1 MDFSLVE
8 VTAEQ
13 QQFAKQ
19 VRAFL
24 DEIMTQDVYD
34 RELEHGEG
42 FDEKVHMALGE
53 KGWLMPSWPVEHG
66 GAGLDPISARILELE
81 MSRKQVPGLTTTM
94 STTNL
99 VWAAVERYLDPVL
112 MEPMRLDVARG
123 RVRFCLGYTEPDGGS
138 DIAAAKVRAV
148 QDGEE
153 WVINGSKIFTT
164 CAQNCQYVF
173 LITRTDPTLPK
184 HKGLTMFL
192 VPLNSPGVEI
202 QGIRAFSG
210 ERTNIVYYSDVR
222 VSDQYRLGPVNA
234 GWSVLHG
241 PLDAEHGLGRDT
253 GLRPGPGAGFLRH
266 LEDALEA
273 TVHWAQT
280 AVRADGSRV
289 ADDRV
294 AQLRIGRAIAEFE
307 AGISTPGPMGR
318 VAGADVMVRGAADLI
333 DLVGIDALES
343 MASLNEPGLA
353 AVEYAQRFAQG
364 TPTYGG
370 TVEVFRNM
378 IAQHNLGLPT
388 LALPGRRVF
397 LPAGH
402 QSSARSASAHP
413 TGPSS

>member
-1 MDFSLVE
+1 VDFSLVE

-13 QQFAKQ
+13 QDFAKD

-34 RELEHGEG
+34 RELEDGEG
-42 FDEKVHMALGE
+42 FEEKVHLALGA

-66 GAGLDPISARILELE
+66 GAGLDPISARVLELE
-81 MSRKQVPGLTTTM
+81 MTRQQIPGLTTTM
-94 STTNL
+94 ATTNL
-99 VWAAVERYLDPVL
+99 VWAAVERHLDPVL

-123 RVRFCLGYTEPDGGS
+123 RVRFCLGYSEPDGGS

-148 QDGEE
+148 QDGDE
-153 WVINGSKIFTT
+153 WLINGSKIFTT

-192 VPLNSPGVEI
+192 VPLDSPGIEI
-202 QGIRAFSG
+202 QAIRAFSG
-210 ERTNIVYYSDVR
+210 ERTNIVYYTDVR
-222 VSDQYRLGPVNA
+222 VADQYRLGPVNA
-234 GWSVLHG
+234 GWSVIHG
-241 PLDAEHGLGRDT
+241 PLDAEHGLGREDV
-253 GLRPGPGAGFLRH
+253 GLRPGPGAGFLRY
-266 LEDALEA
+266 LEGALEA
-273 TVHWAQT
+273 TIHWAQT

-294 AQLRIGRAIAEFE
+294 AQLRIGRTIAEYE

-318 VAGADVMVRGAADLI
+318 VIGADVMVRGSADLI

-343 MASLNEPGLA
+343 MTSMNEPGLT
-353 AVEYAQRFAQG
+353 AVEFAQRFAQG
-364 TPTYGG
+364 TTTYGG
-370 TVEVFRNM
+370 TNEVFRNI
-378 IAQHNLGLPT
+378 IAQHDLGLPT
-388 LALPGRRVF
+388 LALPGRRAF

-402 QSSARSASAHP
+402 
-413 TGPSS
+413 

>member
-1 MDFSLVE
+1 MDFSLIE
-8 VTAEQ
+8 MTPEL
-13 QQFAKQ
+13 QQFAKE

-24 DEIMTQDVYD
+24 DELLTQDVYD
-34 RELEHGEG
+34 RELEGGEG
-42 FDEKVHMALGE
+42 FDEKVHLALGE
-53 KGWLMPSWPVEHG
+53 RGWLMPSWRVEHG
-66 GAGLDPISARILELE
+66 GAGLDATSARILELE
-81 MSRKQVPGLTTTM
+81 MSRRHVPGLTTTI

-112 MEPMRLDVARG
+112 MDPMRLDVARG
-123 RVRFCLGYTEPDGGS
+123 KVRLCLGYTEPDGGS

-153 WVINGSKIFTT
+153 WLINGSKIFTT

-192 VPLNSPGVEI
+192 VPLDSPGIEI

-222 VSDQYRLGPVNA
+222 VSDQFRLGPVNA

-241 PLDAEHGLGRDT
+241 PLDAEHGLGPGDA
-253 GLRPGPGAGFLRH
+253 GLRPGPGAMFLRH

-273 TVHWAQT
+273 TLYWAQT
-280 AVRADGSRV
+280 AVRVDGSRV
-289 ADDRV
+289 AEDRV
-294 AQLRIGRAIAEFE
+294 VQLRIGRVIADYE
-307 AGISTPGPMGR
+307 AGVSTPGPMGR
-318 VAGADVMVRGAADLI
+318 VAGADVMVRGSADLV

-343 MASLNEPGLA
+343 MTSLNDPGLA
-353 AVEYAQRFAQG
+353 AVEYAHRFAQG
-364 TPTYGG
+364 TTTYGG
-370 TVEVFRNM
+370 TVEVFRNI
-378 IAQHNLGLPT
+378 IAQHDLGLPT
-388 LALPGRRVF
+388 LALPGRRAF

-402 QSSARSASAHP
+402 
-413 TGPSS
+413 

>member
-1 MDFSLVE
+1 MDFSVVE
-8 VTAEQ
+8 MTAERR
-13 QQFAKQ
+13 QFAKE

-24 DEIMTQDVYD
+24 DEVLTQDVYD
-34 RELEHGEG
+34 RELAHGEG
-42 FDEKVHMALGE
+42 YDERVHLALGE

-66 GAGLDPISARILELE
+66 GAGLDPTSARILELE
-81 MSRKQVPGLTTTM
+81 MSRRLVPGLTTIM

-99 VWAAVERYLDPVL
+99 VWAAVEHHLDPSL

-138 DIAAAKVRAV
+138 DIAAAKIRAI
-148 QDGEE
+148 QDGAD
-153 WVINGSKIFTT
+153 WVLNGSKIFTT
-164 CAQNCQYVF
+164 GAQNCQYVF

-192 VPLNSPGVEI
+192 VPLDSPGIEI

-222 VSDQYRLGPVNA
+222 VSDQFRLGPVNA

-241 PLDAEHGLGRDT
+241 PLDAEHGKGDGDG

-266 LEDALEA
+266 LKEALEE
-273 TVHWAQT
+273 TIQWAQT
-280 AVRADGSRV
+280 AVRADGTRV
-289 ADDRV
+289 AEDRSV
-294 AQLRIGRAIAEFE
+294 QLRIGRVIAEYE
-307 AGISTPGPMGR
+307 LGISTPGPMGR
-318 VAGADVMVRGAADLI
+318 VIGADVMVRAAAELV

-343 MASLNEPGLA
+343 MTSLNQPGLA
-353 AVEYAQRFAQG
+353 AVEFAQRFAQG

-370 TVEVFRNM
+370 TNEVFRHM
-378 IAQHNLGLPT
+378 IAQHDLGLPALT
-388 LALPGRRVF
+388 LPGRRAF

-402 QSSARSASAHP
+402 
-413 TGPSS
+413 